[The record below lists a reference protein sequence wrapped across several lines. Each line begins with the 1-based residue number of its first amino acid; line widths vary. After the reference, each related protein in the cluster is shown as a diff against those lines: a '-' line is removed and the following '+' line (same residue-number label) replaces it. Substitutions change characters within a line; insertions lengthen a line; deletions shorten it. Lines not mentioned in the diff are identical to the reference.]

1 MLSFEKIKINGR
13 IRNNYMPPFSIIIPA
28 YNEEKSIGPTIDN
41 LKKFLTAN
49 NLEAEIIAVNDGSA
63 DKTGK
68 IISSIPG
75 VKVINNASNKGYGV
89 SLKNGVKNSNYDWVL
104 FYDADGQHNTDSILE
119 MLKETANADMVVGKR
134 EGYKGP
140 AVRQPG
146 KKMLKFVAEYLTGQ
160 KIPDINSGLRLV
172 KKEYF
177 NQFVHLLP
185 NGFSLSTTITMSFL
199 SAGLN
204 IAYIP
209 IKISERTGGKST
221 VRQVRHGSHT
231 LLLIFRIIM
240 LFNPLKIFFPISAV
254 MAILTLL
261 FLIWDII
268 AFDISGTTII
278 LFITTVFV
286 FCFGL
291 LADQISYIRRE
302 SHLKI

>member
-1 MLSFEKIKINGR
+1 
-13 IRNNYMPPFSIIIPA
+13 MPPFSIIIPA
-28 YNEEKSIGPTIDN
+28 YNEEKSIGPTIEN
-41 LKKFLTAN
+41 FKKFIAAS

-63 DKTGK
+63 DKTGE
-68 IISSIPG
+68 IISFIPDI
-75 VKVINNASNKGYGV
+75 KVISNPSNKGYGA
-89 SLKNGVKNSNYDWVL
+89 SLKNGVKNSKYDWVL

-119 MLKETANADMVVGKR
+119 MLKKSSNADMVVGKR

-140 AVRQPG
+140 AARQPG
-146 KKMLKFVAEYLTGQ
+146 KKLLKFVAEYLTGQ

-209 IKISERTGGKST
+209 IKISERTGGKSA
-221 VRQVRHGSHT
+221 VRQVKHGSHT

-240 LFNPLKIFFPISAV
+240 LFNPLKIFFPISA
-254 MAILTLL
+254 ATAALTFF
-261 FLIWDII
+261 FLIWDTI
-268 AFDISGTTII
+268 ALDISGTTII
-278 LFITTVFV
+278 LFITTIFV

-291 LADQISYIRRE
+291 LADQISSIRRE
-302 SHLKI
+302 SHIKI